1 MFLIKRAGWT
11 VTKINSHL
19 TFEQSRFKRN
29 FILMNQKSRQKSK
42 TNVEKDFYKLMNNSN
57 FGYDCRNNIANC
69 QFVPIFDEYKE
80 ISYINQYHNIF
91 DKRVSSFIT
100 PDILKH
106 KAEEDYNDKLMKL
119 DKKDRFYEIKLQ
131 TLNAE
136 RRSSLESTEIFEK
149 NLKRNKKRKT
159 LHDYG
164 TRKDEVFR
172 NQQIKSL
179 IDFDQDYSSSIRSV
193 AVQKSL
199 KVNLNTR
206 FLNGILFP
214 NEEIQKI
221 YNKHKINKCYLDQN
235 VTDTDSSSMFFVFIC
250 DLQRNLKENEV
261 KDLIFEIILKSK
273 LFDRIDLS
281 ADYFEKFQCKN
292 PDLKKQVGLFEVEN
306 IDKTNI
312 TTIALNPK
320 EYYEKFNDYSD
331 NKKHKGLKISTP
343 DMYFDSYSARLA
355 DLTEY
360 FDQFCRPVPKKIEQK
375 RFQVI
380 NESMQM
386 NSISKVQFGQLN
398 DKRFYFCDGIVSL
411 PYSHPLLQK
420 LRDKKLKYRNIHSVI
435 QKKKEKFLQEE
446 SEVIKKIPRLDIIR
460 QIYNKI
466 SRLYELNSDTNFISL
481 GLKPT
486 KEYIKNG
493 SWK

>member
-221 YNKHKINKCYLDQN
+221 YNKHKIDKCYLDQN
-235 VTDTDSSSMFFVFIC
+235 VTDIDSSSMFFVFIC

-273 LFDRIDLS
+273 LFDRSIYQQIIL
-281 ADYFEKFQCKN
+281 KN
-292 PDLKKQVGLFEVEN
+292 FNVKIQILK
-306 IDKTNI
+306 
-312 TTIALNPK
+312 
-320 EYYEKFNDYSD
+320 
-331 NKKHKGLKISTP
+331 NKLVFLKLKILIKLILQ
-343 DMYFDSYSARLA
+343 RL
-355 DLTEY
+355 
-360 FDQFCRPVPKKIEQK
+360 
-375 RFQVI
+375 
-380 NESMQM
+380 
-386 NSISKVQFGQLN
+386 
-398 DKRFYFCDGIVSL
+398 
-411 PYSHPLLQK
+411 H
-420 LRDKKLKYRNIHSVI
+420 
-435 QKKKEKFLQEE
+435 
-446 SEVIKKIPRLDIIR
+446 
-460 QIYNKI
+460 
-466 SRLYELNSDTNFISL
+466 
-481 GLKPT
+481 
-486 KEYIKNG
+486 
-493 SWK
+493 